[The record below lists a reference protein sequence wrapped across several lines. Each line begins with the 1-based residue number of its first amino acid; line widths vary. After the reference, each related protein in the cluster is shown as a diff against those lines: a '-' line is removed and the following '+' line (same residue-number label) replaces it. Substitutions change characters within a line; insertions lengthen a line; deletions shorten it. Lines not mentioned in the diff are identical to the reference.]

1 MKSHTSSLDIFPQY
15 LMTFFEKCTVIILV
29 YHWDLEIKKMH
40 PMSHS
45 YQREKL
51 MFTPKADSFVNF
63 LCNIDLQKAFVLL
76 VVVLFEVTCVTV
88 WALVSL

>member
-1 MKSHTSSLDIFPQY
+1 MR
-15 LMTFFEKCTVIILV
+15 
-29 YHWDLEIKKMH
+29 

-63 LCNIDLQKAFVLL
+63 LCDVDLQKAFVLL
-76 VVVLFEVTCVTV
+76 VVVLFEVTCVTA
-88 WALVSL
+88 WASATL

>member
-1 MKSHTSSLDIFPQY
+1 MGT
-15 LMTFFEKCTVIILV
+15 MTFTSGHVPPCEVRTVQVIILV

-63 LCNIDLQKAFVLL
+63 LCNVDLQKAFVLL